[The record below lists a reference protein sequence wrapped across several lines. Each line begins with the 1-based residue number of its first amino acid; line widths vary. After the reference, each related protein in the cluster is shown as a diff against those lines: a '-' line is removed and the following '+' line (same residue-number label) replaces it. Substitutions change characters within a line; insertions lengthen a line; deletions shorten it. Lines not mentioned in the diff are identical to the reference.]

1 MLVTRNRITE
11 KKKNISF
18 IYWAPLH
25 ETPST
30 ANRYTKWTSNQC
42 SNRLKTDHKQIYV
55 HLIYVFADQISCRS
69 IRFTLAV
76 HKSTLV
82 PEIFQLKVS
91 SSSRGIGAIRQS
103 NLILRALCQGKAPWR
118 RGCRQSAKKIK
129 KNNDKNLN
137 VALFTIPQGGHTNC
151 LTFGMFEIN
160 LVETYGNVDVHIIVN
175 ECDEFLYI
183 RSK

>member
-1 MLVTRNRITE
+1 M
-11 KKKNISF
+11 
-18 IYWAPLH
+18 H

-91 SSSRGIGAIRQS
+91 SSREGSEQSAKS
-103 NLILRALCQGKAPWR
+103 NLVLRALCQGKAPWG
-118 RGCRQSAKKIK
+118 RGCQPIGEKSCP
-129 KNNDKNLN
+129 
-137 VALFTIPQGGHTNC
+137 FSPIPQGPHTNC
-151 LTFGMFEIN
+151 LTFPECLN